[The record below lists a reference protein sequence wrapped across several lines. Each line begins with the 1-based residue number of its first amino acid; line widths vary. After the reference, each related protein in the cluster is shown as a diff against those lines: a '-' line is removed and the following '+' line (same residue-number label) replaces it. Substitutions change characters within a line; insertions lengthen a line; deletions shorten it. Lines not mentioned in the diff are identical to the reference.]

1 MVAPGLSRARASS
14 PGSFRAQARDDLMFG
29 PSSGTR
35 TCLMTASHTHRDR
48 PGGQTDETADADP
61 PPRVSPYSARNR
73 QCRPRTLG
81 TAKRASSSCAPIPD
95 PRSCIVRTAARWCLL
110 CAQTRCGEA
119 HFFLHLAPI
128 FALYNLPTFSADV
141 WYLVR
146 ERRECIH
153 PLQRRLTHLPAT
165 AAGGLMVSY
174 RRKKTLVGETVSETG
189 PNSELTVVTDDLSSH
204 FRLRLCRL
212 A

>member
-119 HFFLHLAPI
+119 HFFCTWRRFLRCITSLR
-128 FALYNLPTFSADV
+128 SAQTCGILI
-141 WYLVR
+141 LVR
-146 ERRECIH
+146 ERRECMH
-153 PLQRRLTHLPAT
+153 PLQRR
-165 AAGGLMVSY
+165 G
-174 RRKKTLVGETVSETG
+174 
-189 PNSELTVVTDDLSSH
+189 
-204 FRLRLCRL
+204 
-212 A
+212 